1 MSDILQRQR
10 EIPRPYLVFLGDIR
24 EPLDAKTAL
33 GLVEWRR
40 DWCQGQARLST
51 DALDLGLPDLGF
63 SEAAARGIRTVVL
76 GGAPFGG
83 RLPPAWIAALE
94 EALRAGLNIASGLH
108 DRLSAIPS
116 LRALAAEHGG
126 QLFDVRD
133 PPAGEALPVATGKP
147 RPGRRVLTVG
157 LDCAIG
163 KKFTALQ
170 LEKDLTLAG
179 ARASFRATGQTG
191 ILISGGGVAIDA
203 VVSDFVAGVAEL
215 LSPANAPDHWD
226 VIEGQGSLFHPA
238 YAGVSLGLLH
248 GSQPDAIVLCH
259 EATRT
264 HLDGYPD
271 FPLLDIETGIER
283 HLQMAR
289 LTNPAVRCAG
299 ISLQTARLPPPERLA
314 ALEAL
319 ERRTGLPCVD
329 PAVTGTAR
337 LVQALQQIPPK
348 AA

>member
-10 EIPRPYLVFLGDIR
+10 EIQRPYLVFLGDI
-24 EPLDAKTAL
+24 EQPLDAKTAL

-40 DWCQGQARLST
+40 DWCGGQARLSPA
-51 DALDLGLPDLGF
+51 ALDLGLPDLSF
-63 SEAAARGIRTVVL
+63 ADAAARGIKTVVL

-83 RLPPAWIAALE
+83 RLPPTWVAALE
-94 EALRAGLNIASGLH
+94 EALRAGLSIASGLH

-116 LRALAAEHGG
+116 LTALAAAHGG

-133 PPAGEALPVATGKP
+133 PPSGALPVATGKP
-147 RPGRRVLTVG
+147 RSGRRVLTVG

-170 LEKDLTLAG
+170 LEKDLIAAG
-179 ARASFRATGQTG
+179 AKARFRATGQTG
-191 ILISGGGVAIDA
+191 VLISGGGVAIDA
-203 VVSDFVAGVAEL
+203 VVSDFVAGVAER
-215 LSPANAPDHWD
+215 LSPANDPDHWD

-248 GSQPDAIVLCH
+248 GSQPDAIILCH

-264 HLDGYPD
+264 HLDGYPG
-271 FPLLDIETGIER
+271 FPLVDLETGIER

-299 ISLQTARLPPPERLA
+299 VSLQTANLPPAERLG

-319 ERRTGLPCVD
+319 ERRLGLPCVD
-329 PAVTGTAR
+329 PAVTGTGR

>member
-1 MSDILQRQR
+1 MSDILKPQR
-10 EIPRPYLVFLGDIR
+10 EIPRPYLVFLGDI
-24 EPLDAKTAL
+24 EQPLDAKTAL

-40 DWCQGQARLST
+40 DWCRGQARLT
-51 DALDLGLPDLGF
+51 PAALDLGLPDLSF
-63 SEAAARGIRTVVL
+63 AEAAARGIRTVVL

-83 RLPPAWIAALE
+83 RLPPAWVAALE
-94 EALRAGLNIASGLH
+94 DALRARLNIASGLH
-108 DRLSAIPS
+108 DRLAAIPS
-116 LRALAAEHGG
+116 LRVLAAEHGG

-133 PPAGEALPVATGKP
+133 PPPGAALPVATGRP
-147 RPGRRVLTVG
+147 RSGRRVLTVG

-170 LEKDLTLAG
+170 LEKDLIAMG
-179 ARASFRATGQTG
+179 AKARFRATGQTG

-203 VVSDFVAGVAEL
+203 MVSDFVAGVAEL
-215 LSPANAPDHWD
+215 LSPANDPDHWD

-248 GSQPDAIVLCH
+248 GSQPDAIILCH

-271 FPLLDIETGIER
+271 FPLADLDISIER

-299 ISLQTARLPPPERLA
+299 ISLQTAHLPPGERLA

-319 ERRTGLPCVD
+319 ERRLGLPCVD
-329 PAVTGTAR
+329 PAVTGTGR
-337 LVQALQQIPPK
+337 LVDALQQIPPK